1 MIYCND
7 LALDVFGEPIHSHF
21 GSPIE
26 VETHSLTACVIKS
39 TWAGKNEYGGKYRW
53 AAWRLQVCADV
64 EKHCRAFIAFIAFMH
79 LLPWHRPDDIIVTDG
94 AEEHVAMTFSP
105 FVVALP
111 AMYGAAKLHLQV
123 KQES

>member
-39 TWAGKNEYGGKYRW
+39 TWAGKNEYGGKYR
-53 AAWRLQVCADV
+53 
-64 EKHCRAFIAFIAFMH
+64 
-79 LLPWHRPDDIIVTDG
+79 
-94 AEEHVAMTFSP
+94 
-105 FVVALP
+105 
-111 AMYGAAKLHLQV
+111 
-123 KQES
+123 